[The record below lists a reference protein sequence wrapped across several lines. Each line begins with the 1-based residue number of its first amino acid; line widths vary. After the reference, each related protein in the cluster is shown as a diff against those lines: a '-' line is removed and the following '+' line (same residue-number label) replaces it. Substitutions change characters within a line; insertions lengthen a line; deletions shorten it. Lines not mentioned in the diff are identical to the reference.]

1 MANRRRDVKFHNCK
15 YSQIQ
20 RHLPMTCPSKAFHI
34 SRSLFVLSNS
44 SALEFSAQN
53 LAGLFCLPKKV
64 QKQFFKTF
72 LELRSMCSQ
81 GKKTNPVKSHRKSLL
96 HLSRRSHPFCHARG
110 KSLLELWVTIFLP
123 DWQPSLIFVLC
134 ISNFLCMCSN
144 GMASACVVLK

>member
-81 GKKTNPVKSHRKSLL
+81 GKKNESGQIAQKKFATSQSSEPSILSCQRQITLRIVGYHFSSRLTATLKSLID
-96 HLSRRSHPFCHARG
+96 LSQFSWTCSH
-110 KSLLELWVTIFLP
+110 FL
-123 DWQPSLIFVLC
+123 
-134 ISNFLCMCSN
+134 
-144 GMASACVVLK
+144 